1 VTAEKTEE
9 GSMTEAEALRQRAAE
24 CARMASTARDPV
36 VEDDLRRM
44 ARRYAERANELENP
58 VAAEPSR

>member
-1 VTAEKTEE
+1 
-9 GSMTEAEALRQRAAE
+9 MTEAAALRQRAAE

-36 VEDDLRRM
+36 VEEDLRRM
-44 ARRYAERANELENP
+44 AKRFAERARELEVS